1 MDNLIILV
9 AGIIIIIAYALYR
22 ISFWRKRVRTE
33 ISEAEDA
40 VDSSFR
46 QLREK
51 IEKNVEMLD
60 NKPGLSQEEKEIRDK
75 LQEALNN
82 SEEIIKKEISDIRK
96 EID

>member
-82 SEEIIKKEISDIRK
+82 PEEIIKKEISDIRK